1 MKFFKLIIVFL
12 LAAIMLFGAINH
24 ISAPEVYAAFIPE
37 FIPENLANILSAI
50 AEGII
55 GIALIV
61 PKYRRWGGLGFFL
74 LMIVFLPIHIWDLT
88 KEIPAI
94 GSKLAASIRLVVQFL
109 FIAAGWWIYKTSP
122 NTA

>member
-1 MKFFKLIIVFL
+1 MKVLKLIITFL
-12 LAAIMLFGAINH
+12 LAALMLFGAFNH
-24 ISAPEVYAAFIPE
+24 VYAPEIYAPFIPDFFSE
-37 FIPENLANILSAI
+37 SFANIVSAI

-61 PKYRRWGGLGFFL
+61 PKYRRWGGLGFCI
-74 LMIVFLPIHIWDLT
+74 LMILFLPIHIWDFT

-94 GSKLAASIRLVVQFL
+94 GSKLAAGIRLAVQFL

-122 NTA
+122 KTT